1 METAVGTFMS
11 SKKAIKL
18 DIAKKECKTRLMR
31 TPSQSSTATKIRRQ
45 IESGGE
51 RSWSVSDFEGLSFS
65 AVAQTLSRMCR
76 AGTLTRVGKGLYW
89 RPRNSAFGPSSPHG
103 LRHRIPRNR
112 GVFPAG
118 LSASN
123 LLGFT
128 TQNPAH
134 PEVATNGS
142 SIPSAFLA
150 DGTIV
155 HTRRPSTW
163 LGLTDNDAALLEFLR
178 ARGTTSELSPKAT
191 VRRLLELFREPGR
204 IDRLAGI
211 VMSEPPRVR
220 AMLGAIAQEL
230 GQPKKCLAEI
240 KAVLNPLTKFDFGLL
255 SGLKHAKDW
264 QAKGG
269 EPNEPQ

>member
-1 METAVGTFMS
+1 
-11 SKKAIKL
+11 
-18 DIAKKECKTRLMR
+18 MR

-51 RSWSVSDFEGLSFS
+51 RSWSVSDFEGLSFPS
-65 AVAQTLSRMCR
+65 VAQTLSRMCR

-89 RPRNSAFGPSSPHG
+89 RPRNTAFGPSSPHG

-118 LSASN
+118 LSAAN

-134 PEVATNGS
+134 PEVATNGG
-142 SIPSAFLA
+142 SIPSVFLA

-163 LGLTDNDAALLEFLR
+163 IGLTDRDAALLEFLR
-178 ARGTTSELSPKAT
+178 DRGITSELSPKAT
-191 VRRLLELFREPGR
+191 VRRLLELFREPSR
-204 IDRLAGI
+204 LDRLARV

-220 AMLGAIAQEL
+220 AMFGAIAQEL
-230 GQPKKCLAEI
+230 GQPKTKLAEI
-240 KAVLNPLTKFDFGLL
+240 KASLNLLTKFDFGLL
-255 SGLKHAKDW
+255 SGLVHAKHW

-269 EPNEPQ
+269 VTSEPQ